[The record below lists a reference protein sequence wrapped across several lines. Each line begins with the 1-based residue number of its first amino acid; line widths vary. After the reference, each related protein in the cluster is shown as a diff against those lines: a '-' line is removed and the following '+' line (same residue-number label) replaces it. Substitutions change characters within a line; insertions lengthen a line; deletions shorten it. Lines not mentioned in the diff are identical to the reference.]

1 MTEQISRIVLQ
12 LQGKFHDLHQQL
24 VAERAKN
31 VDLENELKQA
41 KVLIS
46 ASQAEISKLE
56 NSKLQLEVELNR
68 LNNEL
73 ISQQKAVVANKDAEI
88 DALVRE
94 IDHCISQ
101 LKQ

>member
-31 VDLENELKQA
+31 GILESELTQA

-46 ASQAEISKLE
+46 ANQAEISNLE
-56 NSKLQLEVELNR
+56 QAKLQLEVELNR

-73 ISQQKAVVANKDAEI
+73 KSQQIAVVVNKDAEI

>member
-94 IDHCISQ
+94 IDYCISQ

>member
-12 LQGKFHDLHQQL
+12 LQGKFRDLHQHL

-31 VDLENELKQA
+31 DILENELMQA

-46 ASQAEISKLE
+46 ANQAEISNLE
-56 NSKLQLEVELNR
+56 QAKLQLEVELNR

-73 ISQQKAVVANKDAEI
+73 KSQQIAVVANKDAEI

>member
-31 VDLENELKQA
+31 GVLESELTQA

-46 ASQAEISKLE
+46 ANQAEISNLE
-56 NSKLQLEVELNR
+56 QAKLQLEVELNR

-73 ISQQKAVVANKDAEI
+73 KSQQIAVVVNKDAEI